1 MAGTAGRSAATLQGQ
16 LGQSGLQ
23 GYLQGAD
30 LANRLQIAQQQDL
43 MSTALGTSTQGG
55 GVLGGVTNALGGAA
69 NNLTNSVGGWLS
81 SLFTP
86 SSSSQGVN
94 NMGNYLANY
103 VAPSNSMLGMTTG
116 TNVNNMG
123 IYVPQPQSSMLGVTA
138 GSGGFSD
145 FDGDGVDDQID
156 LIPTIQHEANG
167 EK

>member
-1 MAGTAGRSAATLQGQ
+1 M
-16 LGQSGLQ
+16 
-23 GYLQGAD
+23 QGAQ
-30 LANRLQIAQQQDL
+30 LANALQQKQLQSL

-55 GVLGGVTNALGGAA
+55 GVLGGVA

-86 SSSSQGVN
+86 SSSSQGIN
-94 NMGNYLANY
+94 NVGNSLANLANY
-103 VAPSNSMLGMTTG
+103 VAPSNSNSMLGMTTG

-145 FDGDGVDDQID
+145 FDGDGVDDQLD
-156 LIPTIQHEANG
+156 AYPYDPTRS
-167 EK
+167 